1 MPSETEGRDALFF
14 TVVII
19 VVPGISLTNC
29 GRLVNSGSKVET
41 ANEASATFNIFVI
54 LE

>member
-19 VVPGISLTNC
+19 VVPGISLTNSR
-29 GRLVNSGSKVET
+29 RLVNSGSKVD
-41 ANEASATFNIFVI
+41 AATESN
-54 LE
+54 LL